1 VLVLVMIPQLNKRY
15 RPKAD
20 AQLLARI
27 KREAWEQYHEAQF
40 SEVVRSD
47 IGERIARLLEIRYP
61 QSDMFILQKYGQARE
76 CKDVSVSIYHPERKR
91 WDVHCSIPLGRGVLC
106 PTGYCSY
113 YVGGTVLRQGQD
125 DHLPDDMMPF
135 FDLVV
140 KAREA
145 YQAENHYLPE
155 RGGDLKYPTWREIA
169 AVLPVTGPRIIAEL
183 GGEADDNSK

>member
-1 VLVLVMIPQLNKRY
+1 VTPRLDHRY

-40 SEVVRSD
+40 SEVIRSD
-47 IGERIARLLEIRYP
+47 IGERIAKLLEGRYP
-61 QSDMFILQKYGQARE
+61 QSDMLVLQKYGQARE

-113 YVGGTVLRQGQD
+113 YVGGATWRERQD
-125 DHLPDDMMPF
+125 DRLPEDMVPF
-135 FDLVV
+135 FDLIMT
-140 KAREA
+140 AREA
-145 YQAENHYLPE
+145 YQAEDHYQPG
-155 RGGDLKYPTWREIA
+155 RGGDAKMQYPTWREIA
-169 AVLPVTGPRIIAEL
+169 AVLPVTGPQILKEL
-183 GGEADDNSK
+183 GEL